1 MWGIWKATSTEKV
14 PVLTERN
21 AEQPMREQL
30 QPPPAMNDDLLRF
43 STSRS
48 KSKKKRKMH
57 VHHRSNQSI
66 SIKEEVEQNGRENG
80 EGSAM
85 ETHGGVF

>member
-1 MWGIWKATSTEKV
+1 MGHMEGDFDGESSCFDREKCGAADERTVATSSSH
-14 PVLTERN
+14 
-21 AEQPMREQL
+21 
-30 QPPPAMNDDLLRF
+30 DDLLRF

-48 KSKKKRKMH
+48 KSKKKRVMH

-80 EGSAM
+80 EESAM